1 MMTIES
7 DVLIHRPM
15 DEVIDFIVAARDDSV
30 WDPQTT
36 RRARSDL
43 APAGSER
50 FDFYEHYGSDPLAQ
64 VVWRT
69 TSRAMRLATTWT
81 FTTVA
86 GGTRLQARWEIKP
99 HGVLR
104 IFRPLMCPRM
114 QKRSALAL
122 ATVKQVLE
130 GQLRMPPLLHVSG
143 ASSRP

>member
-69 TSRAMRLATTWT
+69 KSSAMRLTITWT
-81 FTTVA
+81 FTAVT
-86 GGTRLQARWEIKP
+86 GGTRLQAHVEIQP
-99 HGVLR
+99 DGVLR
-104 IFRPLMCPRM
+104 LLGPLMRPRM

-122 ATVKQVLE
+122 STVKQVLE
-130 GQLRMPPLLHVSG
+130 GQLRMPPLRHLSET
-143 ASSRP
+143 SSRP